1 MVKALIEDK
10 RRLEINIQKLASYVP
25 QKCRSSDEDLEEMR
39 LPCARIRLGG
49 SENNPNQH
57 DS

>member
-10 RRLEINIQKLASYVP
+10 RRLEINIQELASYVS
-25 QKCRSSDEDLEEMR
+25 QKCHSSDEDLEEMR

-49 SENNPNQH
+49 SEN
-57 DS
+57 

>member
-10 RRLEINIQKLASYVP
+10 RRLEINIQELASYVP
-25 QKCRSSDEDLEEMR
+25 QKFRSSDEDLEEMR

-49 SENNPNQH
+49 SEN
-57 DS
+57 